1 MMIMVNVVLNVDKK
15 GIKMKICQ
23 QLLTINNYIGKIIEI
38 KNKEVTV
45 FYQKDNS
52 TEVFREHQLD
62 SLEFMIKNYNKRF
75 L

>member
-1 MMIMVNVVLNVDKK
+1 
-15 GIKMKICQ
+15 MKICQ

>member
-1 MMIMVNVVLNVDKK
+1 
-15 GIKMKICQ
+15 MKICQ
-23 QLLTINNYIGKIIEI
+23 KLLTINNYIGKIIEI

>member
-1 MMIMVNVVLNVDKK
+1 
-15 GIKMKICQ
+15 MKIGQ

>member
-1 MMIMVNVVLNVDKK
+1 
-15 GIKMKICQ
+15 MKICQ

-62 SLEFMIKNYNKRF
+62 SLEFMIRRYNTRVGI
-75 L
+75 

>member
-1 MMIMVNVVLNVDKK
+1 
-15 GIKMKICQ
+15 MKIGQ

-62 SLEFMIKNYNKRF
+62 SLEFMIKNYNRRF